1 MTHASV
7 LYTSRGWSSD
17 AGVPEAALDPADV
30 AAIDPARPTK
40 AVLAS
45 LLCVIA
51 GYASARL
58 SFHRPGKRRRAMNPL
73 ELLGSSIPDP
83 RGLFIQ
89 PHPPQR
95 HPGGSGHAKYP
106 REYSTRVRFTVGTC
120 SLPFR
125 HVAILLTGHSRPY
138 AFSHVNTRTLRS
150 RFFRPKTGSSRSRCQ
165 RQSTARTSE
174 SAWGACPGSQQGD

>member
-138 AFSHVNTRTLRS
+138 AFSHVKHSNPSIPFLPSQNWVFSEPMPTPIHRED
-150 RFFRPKTGSSRSRCQ
+150 FRICVGSMP
-165 RQSTARTSE
+165 
-174 SAWGACPGSQQGD
+174 W